1 MVKITFSPAAE
12 LIVHE
17 VVEMGKDVL
26 LLERITPAG
35 NMPLYWCGGVLFSFS
50 SIPMTEEV
58 IREYLR
64 GRIHWAEVHFARM
77 EKYVP
82 VITFE
87 SEEYKSTMSVRV
99 IDTSSSMLHREFTNW
114 LKDNV
119 KKAPAKSR

>member
-1 MVKITFSPAAE
+1 MIKITFSPATE

-17 VVEMGKDVL
+17 AVEMTRDDL

-50 SIPMTEEV
+50 SLPMTDDIV
-58 IREYLR
+58 KEYLH
-64 GRIHWAEVHFARM
+64 GKIHWLEVHFARM
-77 EKYVP
+77 EKYQP

-87 SEEYKSTMSVRV
+87 PEEYKSTMNVRI
-99 IDTSSSMLHREFTNW
+99 IDTTSSDLHKEFIKW

-119 KKAPAKSR
+119 KKR